1 MSRKKSLLNG
11 RSSGLLAGVLA
22 AIGLTGKAAAQANE
36 SGLVDLSQADQV
48 ESYTV
53 LEDGS
58 VSVTLQSGET
68 VVIPA
73 DQVVMQDGVV
83 LIDASAL
90 GAALEAGGL
99 SPLVYAGAG
108 LAGAIGVAAASSGG
122 DGDDAPANVPTPNA
136 DNLVG
141 TPQADTINA
150 LAGDDVVD
158 GLAGNDTLSGAEG
171 NDTLLGG
178 AGNDTLNG
186 NAGND
191 TLQGGDGD
199 DTLLGGG
206 GTDVIDGGAGSDTN
220 SFADIAQDTTADIA
234 AGTAS
239 YGGVSETFTNI
250 ENLTGGAGNDN
261 LSGDGG
267 ANTLTGGAG
276 DDVLAG
282 RGGVDVIDGGDGNDT
297 NSFEGI
303 GADVTADIAAGT
315 AEYGMVSE
323 TFTNIENLTGS
334 TGNDTLSGDMGA
346 NTLIGGAGDDV
357 LAGRGG
363 TDIIDGGEGN
373 DTNSFEGIGAGVT
386 ANIAAGTA
394 SYGMVNE
401 TFTNIENLR
410 GSDNDDNLRG
420 DGNVNVLEGGAGDD
434 TLIWSGGEDTLDG
447 GEGFDTADYT
457 TSSVPVQVQLDADG
471 NGTVTREIG
480 FTVEVVDAAVADD
493 AAFVQAAVDG
503 NLYFNVHTSDFPGG
517 EIRGQ
522 LSVSSDETVDG
533 VRTIILNGALDAS
546 QEPMDASDSD
556 ATGSGQVTIT
566 VDADGNATYSSTLDV
581 SGISPS
587 ELITLGDGALSAIHL
602 HNAPAGT
609 NGPVLQDIVVDAGGE
624 TDGDSGFTVDVVNA
638 EVADDAAFIAAADA
652 GNLYFNIHTADF
664 PGGEI
669 RGQLDTVVSDETV
682 DGVRTL
688 VLSAE
693 LDAAQEPMDASDS
706 DATGSATVTIVV
718 DADGNVTYSSDLSV
732 AGITEDDL
740 ITLGD
745 GALSAIH
752 LHNAPA
758 GTNGPVLQDFIVD
771 AGGTTTDFSV
781 LDGTDVFA
789 EEVEV
794 DTLTSIERVIL
805 SENDDVVAPGAGS
818 QTIEGGAG
826 DDVIA
831 GGGGTDFLDGGEGND
846 TNSFEGIGRNVDAN
860 LGTGTA
866 FYVTPGGNTI
876 EESFSNFENLTGF
889 TGDDRLTGDAG
900 NNILDGGA
908 GNDELS
914 GGAGND
920 TLIGGAG
927 DDILAGGGGQDTL
940 DGGEGI
946 DTADH
951 SDIGVAVN
959 VDLSAGTADYGMV
972 SETLTSIENV
982 IGTAQDDT
990 LTGDDQDN
998 LIAGGDGADTINGG
1012 AGDDVLRGDA
1022 IGDGETFT
1030 ISVTNTLSEG
1040 GTFLTPVWFGF
1051 HDGQNFDLYD
1061 RGEAASTGLERVAE
1075 DGNIGAIAS
1084 EFSQAAGQ
1092 NGVDAGVFGLGA
1104 GAPGPI
1110 DPGETA
1116 TFTINVNPDD
1126 VGRGYFTWI
1135 TMVIPS
1141 NDAFLASP
1149 GNPLTDAIFDANG
1162 NFNGPLIVQRFGADV
1177 LDAGTEQNT
1186 EVDAAFL
1193 NQTAPNTGIDENG
1206 VITLHPGFN
1215 GSAALPDGTPVNI
1228 LGGTTAAGTIVDAI
1242 AGDFTQNGGQNLVLQ
1257 IVVDRAEFGGDDV
1270 INGGAGNDTI
1280 EGGYGDDTLNGGADD
1295 DFIQGGRGDDIID
1308 GGTGNDTADYSDI
1321 DVPVT
1326 VTLDANGNGT
1336 VTRETGFSVE
1346 VTDAEVADDMVFVE
1360 AAEAGNLYFNIHT
1373 DEFPGGEIRGQL
1385 SVSSDVTDEAGVRTI
1400 TLDGILNSAQEPMD
1414 ASDSAASGFGQ
1425 IVITVDADGN
1435 ATYSSSLS
1443 VDGIAVAE
1451 LMTVG
1456 PFSAIHLHNAPAGEN
1471 GGVVQDIVVDA
1482 GGDVNGNTM
1491 SGDVFDEVT
1500 ETDTLT
1506 SIENV
1511 ILSDGTVV
1519 TPPSTV
1525 TASVDVLSIEDDS
1538 GSASKTSLDAEDAIA
1553 IEAALSTDNAFSVEV
1568 VEDDYRVPPAEL
1580 AEM

>member
-22 AIGLTGKAAAQANE
+22 AIGLSGKAAAQATE
-36 SGLVDLSQADQV
+36 TGLVDLSQADQV
-48 ESYTV
+48 ASYTV
-53 LEDGS
+53 NEDGS
-58 VSVTLQSGET
+58 VDLTLASGET
-68 VVIPA
+68 VTIPA
-73 DQVVMQDGVV
+73 DQVVMQNGQV
-83 LIDASAL
+83 LVDASAL
-90 GAALEAGGL
+90 QVALEAGGL
-99 SPLVYAGAG
+99 SPLIYAGAG
-108 LAGAIGVAAASSGG
+108 LAGAAAVAAAASGG
-122 DGDDAPANVPTPNA
+122 GDDGPSNVPTPNA
-136 DNLVG
+136 DILTG
-141 TPQADTINA
+141 TPQDDVINA

-171 NDTLLGG
+171 NDTLIGG

-186 NAGND
+186 NAGAD
-191 TLQGGDGD
+191 TLQGGVGD

-206 GTDVIDGGAGSDTN
+206 GTDIIDGGAGTDTN

-239 YGGVSETFTNI
+239 YGMVNETFTNI

-267 ANTLTGGAG
+267 ANTLIGGAG

-282 RGGVDVIDGGDGNDT
+282 RGGVDVIDGGEGNDT

-315 AEYGMVSE
+315 ADYGMVSE

-363 TDIIDGGEGN
+363 TDVIDGGEGN
-373 DTNSFEGIGAGVT
+373 DTNSFEGIGVGVT
-386 ANIAAGTA
+386 ANIGAGTA
-394 SYGMVNE
+394 SYGRVNE

-410 GSDNDDNLRG
+410 GSDNDDSFRG
-420 DGNVNVLEGGAGDD
+420 DGNVNILEGGAGDD

-457 TSSVPVQVQLDADG
+457 TSSVPVRVQLDADG
-471 NGTVTREIG
+471 NGTVSRDIG
-480 FTVEVVDAAVADD
+480 FSVEVVDAAVADD
-493 AAFVQAAVDG
+493 ATFVQAAVDG
-503 NLYFNVHTSDFPGG
+503 NLYFNVHTSEFPGG

-522 LSVSSDETVDG
+522 LSVTSDETVDG
-533 VRTIILNGALDAS
+533 VRTIILDGALDAS

-556 ATGSGQVTIT
+556 ATGAGQVTIT
-566 VDADGNATYSSTLDV
+566 VDAEGNATYSSTLDI

-587 ELITLGDGALSAIHL
+587 EQITLADGALSAIHL

-609 NGPVLQDIVVDAGGE
+609 NGPVLQDLVVDAGGE
-624 TDGDSGFTVDVVNA
+624 TDGDSGFTVEVVNA
-638 EVADDAAFIAAADA
+638 EVADDATFIAAADA

-693 LDAAQEPMDASDS
+693 LDAAQEPMGASDS
-706 DATGSATVTIVV
+706 DATGTATVTIVI
-718 DADGNVTYSSDLSV
+718 DAEGNATYSSDLSV

-758 GTNGPVLQDFIVD
+758 GINGPVLQDFIVD

-781 LDGTDVFA
+781 LEGTDVFA
-789 EEVEV
+789 EETEV
-794 DTLTSIERVIL
+794 DTLISIERVIL

-831 GGGGTDFLDGGEGND
+831 GGGGTDFLDGGDGND

-866 FYVTPGGNTI
+866 FYVTPGGTTI
-876 EESFSNFENLTGF
+876 EESFSNFENLAGF
-889 TGDDRLTGDAG
+889 TGDDRLTGDS
-900 NNILDGGA
+900 NDNILDGGA
-908 GNDELS
+908 GNDALR
-914 GGAGND
+914 GGGGND
-920 TLIGGAG
+920 TLIGGDG
-927 DDILAGGGGQDTL
+927 DDVLAGGGGQDTL
-940 DGGEGI
+940 DGGDGI

-1012 AGDDVLRGDA
+1012 DGDDVLRGDA
-1022 IGDGETFT
+1022 LGAGETLT
-1030 ISVTNTLSEG
+1030 ISVTNTLPEG

-1051 HDGQNFDLYD
+1051 HDGENFDLYD

-1075 DGNIGAIAS
+1075 DGNVGAIAS
-1084 EFSQAAGQ
+1084 EFSQAAGR
-1092 NGVDAGVFGLGA
+1092 NGVDSAVFGLA
-1104 GAPGPI
+1104 EGAPGPI

-1116 TFTINVNPDD
+1116 TFTINVNPED

-1149 GNPLTDAIFDANG
+1149 GNPLTDAIFDVDG
-1162 NFNGPLIVQRFGADV
+1162 NFNGPLIVQRLGEDV
-1177 LDAGTEQNT
+1177 LDAGTEVNT
-1186 EVDAAFL
+1186 ELDAAFL
-1193 NQTAPNTGIDENG
+1193 NQTGPNTGVTEDG
-1206 VITLHPGFN
+1206 VITVHPGFN

-1257 IVVDRAEFGGDDV
+1257 IVVDRAQFGGDDV
-1270 INGGAGNDTI
+1270 IDGGAGNDTI
-1280 EGGYGDDTLNGGADD
+1280 EGGFGDDTLIGGEGD
-1295 DFIQGGRGDDIID
+1295 DFIQGGVGNDTID
-1308 GGTGNDTADYSDI
+1308 GGIGDDTADYSDI

-1326 VTLDANGNGT
+1326 VVLDADGNGT
-1336 VTRETGFSVE
+1336 VTRETGVSI
-1346 VTDAEVADDMVFVE
+1346 DAVDAAVAGDVAFVE

-1385 SVSSDVTDEAGVRTI
+1385 AITSDNRDDAGVGTI
-1400 TLDGILNSAQEPMD
+1400 VLEGSLNSAQEPMD
-1414 ASDSAASGFGQ
+1414 ASDSAASGFGS
-1425 IVITVDADGN
+1425 ITITIDEMGN
-1435 ATYSSSLS
+1435 ATYSGSLS
-1443 VDGIAVAE
+1443 VDGIAVSE

-1471 GGVVQDIVVDA
+1471 GGVVQDFIVDA
-1482 GGDVNGNTM
+1482 GGDVNGATM
-1491 SGDVFDEVT
+1491 MGDVFDEVV
-1500 ETDTLT
+1500 EVDTLT

-1511 ILSDGTVV
+1511 LLADGTIV
-1519 TPPSTV
+1519 TPPSMD
-1525 TASVDVLSIEDDS
+1525 APIMEVLSVSEA
-1538 GSASKTSLDAEDAIA
+1538 GEAPASKTARLEPDSSDFDASA
-1553 IEAALSTDNAFSVEV
+1553 SSQFSVEV
-1568 VEDDYRVPPAEL
+1568 DQDDFRAPL
-1580 AEM
+1580 AEASDM